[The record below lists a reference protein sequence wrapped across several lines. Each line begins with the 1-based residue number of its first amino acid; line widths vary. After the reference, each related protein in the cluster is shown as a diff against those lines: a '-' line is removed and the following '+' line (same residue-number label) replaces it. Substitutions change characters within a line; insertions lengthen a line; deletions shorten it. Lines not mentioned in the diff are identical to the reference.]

1 MKKFLIFILLSFASF
16 SVNAQDVPLD
26 AIIERYDVSFTMNS
40 ATSGSYKVNMR
51 VAVLNSNAYD
61 VGLFQVYSDSFRSLS
76 SFTGTLESN
85 GKIIRK
91 FKSGD
96 LKASLIGE
104 GGVTDATVSYLDPVA
119 PAPYVVEYTYEVSY
133 RNGFMSF
140 PTFIPVV
147 DPNVALM
154 SSSYE
159 LKVPSGTEL
168 AYRSV
173 VEPEKVSGG
182 KSDIYTWRFPTYKG
196 YVYEHMM
203 PSIFETVPYVYA
215 MPESFTYAKTSG
227 KQTDWN
233 SVGKWLYDLQK
244 ESCVI
249 SDELRSK
256 VYEMISGIQDDRQK
270 IKVLYDYLRKNTRY
284 VSIQMGVGGLK
295 PFPVDMVMKSGFGDC
310 KALSVYMQALLSA
323 AGIRS
328 EYLILDTDRSNLI
341 DGLYSVGQMN
351 HAMLCVPMQKDT
363 LWIECTNP
371 SLPLGYRH
379 DNIAGHEL
387 VLIGENGGKKVRVK
401 AYPDSLSRSVE
412 SVEVLLNTDGSAECR
427 GSRFLT
433 LDSVEPYVGFANL
446 SEKSRF
452 NAIMGSNSLH
462 PTNFKINSVTDN
474 FEEWM
479 TLCDGEE
486 YVPQTTISYE
496 FDAVGYAKVLGDRMF
511 LDINPFAK
519 QIRSD
524 RHARINDYLRTR
536 KLIIEDR
543 IVLKLPQGY
552 IVESIPSTSTVTS
565 QFGSLRT
572 EVCCYDEDG
581 IRRIEVRQTLKM
593 NTGRFGSE
601 EYDSYRN
608 FAKETTRAYSSRI
621 VLRKE

>member
-203 PSIFETVPYVYA
+203 PSIFEIVPYVYA

-379 DNIAGHEL
+379 DNIAGHEV

-608 FAKETTRAYSSRI
+608 FAKEATRAYSSRI

>member
-379 DNIAGHEL
+379 DNIAGHEV

-608 FAKETTRAYSSRI
+608 FAKEATRAYSSRI

>member
-379 DNIAGHEL
+379 DNIAGHEV
-387 VLIGENGGKKVRVK
+387 VLSGENGGKKVRVK